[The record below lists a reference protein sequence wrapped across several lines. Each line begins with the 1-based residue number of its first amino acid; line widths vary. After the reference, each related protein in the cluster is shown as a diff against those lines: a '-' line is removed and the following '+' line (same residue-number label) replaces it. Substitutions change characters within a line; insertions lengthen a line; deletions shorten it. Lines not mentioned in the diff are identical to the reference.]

1 MTSKNGQGVR
11 SISEDLEN
19 ELQIYVKLF
28 TILYAYDTVLLA
40 GSADELQSE
49 LNYIYEYCEKW
60 NLKLNK
66 QIQCHGFYKGDV
78 TDQVKF

>member
-60 NLKLNK
+60 NLKLNFGSWE
-66 QIQCHGFYKGDV
+66 I
-78 TDQVKF
+78 

>member
-11 SISEDLEN
+11 SISEYLEN

-40 GSADELQSE
+40 ESADELQSE

-78 TDQVKF
+78 TDQFEF